1 MRTWRILRV
10 IINRRE
16 SSRKKRRRAN
26 RRKAMWAVAL
36 VCILWGTTWMASKI
50 GVKHIPAL
58 QLSGLRHLIGG
69 GLYVAYFTFVR
80 KMFPQRHQWW
90 RLLWMSVLM
99 FVLSNG
105 LSVLSVVYMPS
116 GLGSV
121 VGAIAP
127 IWVII
132 FSFFIFKHIRF
143 KKQTIAGILLGF
155 TGVVITFSDYF
166 EHVMYTDFS
175 YGILFGMIS
184 SMTWAVATLLTV
196 KQAKDLDPYF
206 SLGWQMF
213 ISGII
218 LNTYSYAS
226 GNFVSLFSIPTDA
239 WLSIAY
245 LVVIG
250 SVIAF
255 GAYIYA
261 LKRLPATL
269 VSIHA
274 YINPIVAILL
284 GDLLMNEKLTP
295 FVVVGTITT
304 LLGVYLVN
312 NSFRRK
318 IRLRKSSPA
327 IAD

>member
-1 MRTWRILRV
+1 MRSWRILRV

-16 SSRKKRRRAN
+16 SSRKKKRKAN
-26 RRKAMWAVAL
+26 RRKALWAVGL

-69 GLYVAYFTFVR
+69 GLYVAYFSFV
-80 KMFPQRHQWW
+80 KGMFPQKHQWW
-90 RLLWMSVLM
+90 RLLWMSLLM

-132 FSFFIFKHIRF
+132 FSFIIFRHIRF

-155 TGVVITFSDYF
+155 AGVIITFTDYL
-166 EHVMYTDFS
+166 EHVLYTDFS
-175 YGILFGMIS
+175 LGLLFGMIS

-196 KQAKDLDPYF
+196 KQAKDMDPYF

-213 ISGII
+213 ISGLI

-226 GNFVSLFSIPTDA
+226 GNFVSYWSIPTEA

-284 GDLLMNEKLTP
+284 GDLLMNEDLTP
-295 FVVVGTITT
+295 LVVAGTIIT

-312 NSFRRK
+312 NSFKRK
-318 IRLRKSSPA
+318 IKFRKSSPA
-327 IAD
+327 TAD

>member
-16 SSRKKRRRAN
+16 SSRKKKRKAN
-26 RRKAMWAVAL
+26 RRKALWAVGL

-69 GLYVAYFTFVR
+69 GLYVAYFSFVKR
-80 KMFPQRHQWW
+80 MFPQKHQWW
-90 RLLWMSVLM
+90 RLLWMSLLM

-132 FSFFIFKHIRF
+132 FSFIIFRHIRF

-155 TGVVITFSDYF
+155 AGVIITFTDYL
-166 EHVMYTDFS
+166 EHVLYTDFS
-175 YGILFGMIS
+175 LGLLFGMIS
-184 SMTWAVATLLTV
+184 SMTWAIATLLTV
-196 KQAKDLDPYF
+196 KQAKDMDPYF

-213 ISGII
+213 ISGLI
-218 LNTYSYAS
+218 LNTYSYVS
-226 GNFVSLFSIPTDA
+226 GNFVSYLAIPSEA

-284 GDLLMNEKLTP
+284 GDLLMNEDLTP
-295 FVVVGTITT
+295 LVVAGTIIT

-312 NSFRRK
+312 NSFKRK
-318 IRLRKSSPA
+318 IKFRKSSPA
-327 IAD
+327 TAD

>member
-1 MRTWRILRV
+1 MRSWRILRV

-16 SSRKKRRRAN
+16 SSRKKKRKAN
-26 RRKAMWAVAL
+26 RRKALWAVGL

-69 GLYVAYFTFVR
+69 GLYVAYFSFVKR
-80 KMFPQRHQWW
+80 MFPQKHQWW
-90 RLLWMSVLM
+90 RLLWMSLLM

-132 FSFFIFKHIRF
+132 FSFIIFRHIRF

-155 TGVVITFSDYF
+155 AGVIITFTDYL
-166 EHVMYTDFS
+166 EHVLYTDFS
-175 YGILFGMIS
+175 LGLLFGMIS
-184 SMTWAVATLLTV
+184 SMTWAIATLLTV
-196 KQAKDLDPYF
+196 KQAKDMDPYF

-213 ISGII
+213 ISGLI
-218 LNTYSYAS
+218 LNTYSYVS
-226 GNFVSLFSIPTDA
+226 GNFVSYLAIPSEA

-284 GDLLMNEKLTP
+284 GDLLMNEDLTP
-295 FVVVGTITT
+295 LVVTGTIIT

-312 NSFRRK
+312 NSFKRK
-318 IRLRKSSPA
+318 IKFRKSSPA
-327 IAD
+327 TAD

>member
-1 MRTWRILRV
+1 MRSWRILRV

-16 SSRKKRRRAN
+16 SSRKKKRKAN
-26 RRKAMWAVAL
+26 RRKALFAVGL

-69 GLYVAYFTFVR
+69 GLYVAYFSFV
-80 KMFPQRHQWW
+80 KKVFPQKHQWW
-90 RLLWMSVLM
+90 RLLWMSLLM

-127 IWVII
+127 IWVIV
-132 FSFFIFKHIRF
+132 FSFIIFKHIRF

-155 TGVVITFSDYF
+155 AGVIITFADYF
-166 EHVMYTDFS
+166 DDLLSTNFS
-175 YGILFGMIS
+175 LGLIFGMIS

-196 KQAKDLDPYF
+196 KQAKDMDPYF

-213 ISGII
+213 ISGLI
-218 LNTYSYAS
+218 LNTYSYVS
-226 GNFVSLFSIPTDA
+226 GNFVNYVSIPTEA
-239 WLSIAY
+239 WFSIAY

-255 GAYIYA
+255 GAYIFA

-284 GDLLMNEKLTP
+284 GDLLMNEELTP
-295 FVVVGTITT
+295 LVVAGTIIT

-312 NSFRRK
+312 NSFKRK
-318 IRLRKSSPA
+318 IKFRKSSPA
-327 IAD
+327 TAD